1 MFDDGSE
8 FGVGIDRGATDEI
21 VDDDGGH
28 AVCGYVAE
36 TETDLGGNSLVAF
49 KFGELVG
56 DAVVDVI

>member
-1 MFDDGSE
+1 MFHDGSE

-28 AVCGYVAE
+28 AICGYIAE
-36 TETDLGGNSLVAF
+36 TETDLAGNSLVAF
-49 KFGELVG
+49 QFGELVG